1 MCESWGQLG
10 VQGLTWDPSRDT
22 PPPIQEFPERFTAL
36 PLGPEECLAQLWF
49 LAATSPTHH
58 HHTPPQVR

>member
-22 PPPIQEFPERFTAL
+22 PPQSRSSL
-36 PLGPEECLAQLWF
+36 RDSLHSRLAQKN
-49 LAATSPTHH
+49 A
-58 HHTPPQVR
+58 

>member
-10 VQGLTWDPSRDT
+10 VQGLTWDLSRDPT
-22 PPPIQEFPERFTAL
+22 QELLERFTVF

-49 LAATSPTHH
+49 LAATSSSY
-58 HHTPPQVR
+58 HHTHISPQVQ